1 MVAEMEVWG
10 LGRLAVALAESVCG
24 GAFPGA
30 TGLPPVVVVVDLP
43 YRQRPPVGK
52 RLVFIDL

>member
-1 MVAEMEVWG
+1 MVAEVEVGG
-10 LGRLAVALAESVCG
+10 LARLLVALAESVCG
-24 GAFPGA
+24 GAFLGA
-30 TGLPPVVVVVDLP
+30 AGLPPVVVVVDLP